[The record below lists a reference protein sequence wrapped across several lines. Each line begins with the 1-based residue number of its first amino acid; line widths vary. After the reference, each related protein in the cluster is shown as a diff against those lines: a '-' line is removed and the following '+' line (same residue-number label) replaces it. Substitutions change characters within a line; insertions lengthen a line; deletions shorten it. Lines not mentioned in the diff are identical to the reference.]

1 MPDRLAEIRARL
13 DAATF
18 QPDER
23 GFGAVQ
29 MWSDG
34 TITVYGPG
42 NAEMIA
48 HAPADI
54 AWLLDE
60 LEKMKE
66 NLSVER
72 DHSEFLANCLRNRN
86 REIDK
91 LREYAVHKH
100 NNCWQT
106 GKCVCGLSNL

>member
-1 MPDRLAEIRARL
+1 MSDRLTEIRARL

-42 NAEMIA
+42 NAEMLA

-54 AWLLDE
+54 AWLLERESQMMGALAVMTDLAAYDGGAIGRESLDE
-60 LEKMKE
+60 
-66 NLSVER
+66 
-72 DHSEFLANCLRNRN
+72 CLRDFGFTLDEVEARDE
-86 REIDK
+86 R
-91 LREYAVHKH
+91 
-100 NNCWQT
+100 
-106 GKCVCGLSNL
+106 